1 MAPFCLTQMD
11 GPILTQDHLT
21 QMDGPILTAKDG
33 VEEYF
38 LIVSRIAIQFYRE
51 VWNEETGDIDHG
63 DQSVDGST

>member
-1 MAPFCLTQMD
+1 MD
-11 GPILTQDHLT
+11 GPILSR
-21 QMDGPILTAKDG
+21 PILTAKDG